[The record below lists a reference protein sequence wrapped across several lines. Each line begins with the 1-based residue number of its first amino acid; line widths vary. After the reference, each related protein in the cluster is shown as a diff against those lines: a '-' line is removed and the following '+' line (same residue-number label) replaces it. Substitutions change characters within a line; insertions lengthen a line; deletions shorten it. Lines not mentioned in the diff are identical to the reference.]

1 MNELT
6 INLKSGSDKP
16 MYEQIYDY
24 IKNEIISGKMYVQY
38 KLPSTRALSKH
49 LDISRS
55 TVEMAYEQLLSEG
68 YIEAV
73 PCKGYYVAATNS
85 LLSYKKSEIK
95 KKDREDNL
103 KDSKKYD
110 IDFSPRG
117 IDLESFP
124 YNAWRKVT
132 KNILIDDN
140 KELFNAGDRQ
150 GDYEFRSTICNYLYQ
165 ARGAVCEPE
174 RVIVGAGN
182 EYLLMLLN
190 QIIDENS
197 IIAMEDPTYKQAY
210 RIFRSMGRCVEPVM
224 LDRYGID
231 ISKLEKTNA
240 SIAYVTPSH
249 QFPLGIVM
257 PVHRRNEL
265 LAWAELM
272 EDRYIIED
280 DYDSEFRYKGKP
292 IPSLFGSDTKDK
304 VIYIGTFSRSIA
316 PAIRMSYMVLPE
328 SLFARY
334 KERISFYSSSVPR
347 IDQKIVNAFINE
359 GYYERHLNKMRAT
372 YKNKKETLV
381 NAIKKYGK
389 CSRISGDE
397 AGIHILVEID
407 NGLSEKEL
415 VERAK
420 IAGVRVYPLS
430 DYYIDINDLTGRPTI
445 LIGYAVIGVEEIED
459 GIKRIADIL

>member
-24 IKNEIISGKMYVQY
+24 IKNEIISGKMYVKY

-73 PCKGYYVAATNS
+73 PCKGYYVAATNT
-85 LLSYKKSEIK
+85 LLSYKKSDIRK
-95 KKDREDNL
+95 NGREKEKPDAEE
-103 KDSKKYD
+103 YD

-117 IDLESFP
+117 IDLNSFP

-132 KNILIDDN
+132 RNILIDDN

-190 QIIDENS
+190 QIIDS
-197 IIAMEDPTYKQAY
+197 KSVIAMEDPAYKQAY
-210 RIFRSMGRCVEPVM
+210 RIFKSMERRVEPVM
-224 LDRYGID
+224 LDKYGID
-231 ISKLEKTNA
+231 ISKLEETNA
-240 SIAYVTPSH
+240 SVAYVTPSH

-265 LAWAELM
+265 LIWAEQSC
-272 EDRYIIED
+272 DRYIIED

-328 SLFARY
+328 SLFEKY
-334 KERISFYSSSVPR
+334 TETISFYSSSVPR

-372 YKNKKETLV
+372 YKNKKEALV

-389 CSRISGDE
+389 SSRIIGDE
-397 AGIHILVEID
+397 AGIHILVEVN
-407 NGLSEKEL
+407 NGLSEAEL
-415 VERAK
+415 VEQAK
-420 IAGVRVYPLS
+420 KAGVRVYPLS
-430 DYYIDINDLTGRPTI
+430 DYYINTDNNTGIPTI
-445 LIGYAVIGVEEIED
+445 LIGYAVIGIDEIEE